1 MHHRTFVVFDFLS
14 IILTFVII
22 SIAQNIIIMKLNNV
36 LLKSLT
42 TSSASVNELLVIFL
56 WIIYTNRSV
65 SVGMYIGRAMQLK
78 WS

>member
-56 WIIYTNRSV
+56 
-65 SVGMYIGRAMQLK
+65 
-78 WS
+78 